1 MTVEPSSVT
10 ISGTQNDPEGSSRV
24 LTPEAR
30 RALEETEE
38 RRRKQAAAPSA
49 PREVGGRD
57 GPEPTRFGDWEK
69 GGITS
74 DF

>member
-1 MTVEPSSVT
+1 MKSSE
-10 ISGTQNDPEGSSRV
+10 IDNAQSPDAAGDSRP

-30 RALEETEE
+30 RALAEAEARHQKATTETSPPEI
-38 RRRKQAAAPSA
+38 
-49 PREVGGRD
+49 GGRD

-69 GGITS
+69 GGLAS